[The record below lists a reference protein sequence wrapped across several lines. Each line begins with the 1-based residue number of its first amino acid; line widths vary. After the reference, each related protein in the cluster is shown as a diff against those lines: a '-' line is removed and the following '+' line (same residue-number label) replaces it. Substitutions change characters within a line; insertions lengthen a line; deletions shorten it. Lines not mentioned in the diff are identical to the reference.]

1 MKDFNM
7 KAFGNGHTARDF
19 SSVGVQSFNT
29 MNYGY
34 APQEYERA
42 KTYNEIA
49 ENVSEEIADIDYDKL
64 AEQKDTSEDAS
75 SSTFGT
81 LLAFTNPVVATG
93 IQLARTAKDAIQNGE
108 TRQLYN
114 SLVEKKLQTNV
125 TNLQGDIV
133 KNEGKT
139 IPEIEFVK
147 QYEEQLD
154 QFNKITDPASK
165 QDLSTYL
172 AENEERYRQT
182 ILRNPEL
189 RSIYFDL
196 GDANTSVDRSN
207 MSVWDNIK
215 YTANQIFASGK
226 EDALSG
232 AIDSGLVDYNN
243 IQNLKYTAKAADKDR
258 TRVLNDLDLLLPPKF
273 ASLETK
279 QQELENIQSKLRQG
293 TWYFNPDVLTP
304 EFRKKVDENQLNF
317 LDPSSIK
324 YALPQIGSSLSEM
337 GAMAG
342 SFATSLAASKAA
354 KALPGYGK
362 LIGVAEAGI
371 NTWLTWYQRQ
381 AETNS
386 EVFDS
391 YSSRVINA
399 INEKNVDFDKIIT
412 EGKQELSKLGLNTDK
427 SEYDILNDML
437 VYNVATSSPVFEQIK
452 RDSYNGLRQVEQSNM
467 ALGALDLLEASVFSY
482 GGKAAMNSI
491 LKGTKLATAGSKL
504 SKAAEA
510 GKKFVDSNINKALL
524 KITRSP
530 GAANETKHLL
540 GSLGSMAAKAGFI
553 AISEGTEEGV
563 QNLLQSEY
571 QKGLYDKY
579 RGEDATILESIG
591 RNARLSVESNLA
603 LAGLHPDDALN
614 NDNELI
620 QSMKVGSLIGIIM
633 GSSLSVASGSYNA
646 YQQLMAD
653 NQVRQMSAHDFA
665 NRENDAKVDQFYNAA
680 KRKKFEYL
688 QKSLEDIRDNFLPE
702 GVTAEDINSDIADA
716 RKINMLYHNPALNN
730 NFTDLGVTRGTEKHR
745 NILKNALKAMNVE
758 ETYRADTRVAAEDLN
773 TALNN
778 ADDDSYDATI
788 RTFYDQAI
796 AQDPEYG
803 VDYESYKSVF
813 KQINQIQA
821 AIKSLTKL
829 NNQLKNR
836 ENFLKTIK
844 DKEGLDVNLEN
855 IASIQESVKQDL
867 KEHKSNLKDV
877 ADIIGV
883 DPKDLSIEF
892 NNSEEVQNAFAQ
904 SAVIK
909 GLYKRALNRRM
920 AYQNGFVLDFNY
932 KSDINAPTWNTLSEE
947 QKQEQIDKANKQAE
961 EANEAAPSLNKI
973 ISRYNAN
980 IKKQF
985 DIDGKKAT
993 ASRQAA
999 NAIILKDLERFEKNQ
1014 QSYEE
1019 LAEEPSVEETPEV
1032 DFVPEVN
1039 PEKDDIAIRRTTD
1052 KYEDIYGEEVTTEPE
1067 KKTVVEEEVTEED
1080 IPEDIDTEDG
1090 DSIESEPV
1098 KSTEPTPEEV
1108 DKSSQLEEQQ
1118 EVVEETDEDPE
1129 PEPEPED
1136 EPVTKQD
1143 VVTKKIDRTKP
1154 LSPSLF
1160 REEPEDVDLRG
1171 IEQGV
1176 EEKEF
1181 KEGTVK
1187 DKVQEGVEEKEFKEG
1202 SVVKKTKVEQPATQA
1217 PEQTPDP
1224 VPAPEARTGTSI
1236 PDNSRYGIDEQGN
1249 VLLDGKPVD
1258 PAKIEFADAE
1268 LQFLDQDGSKL
1279 DALTESA
1286 KKDPASVKGVSTSQ
1300 TLVAAGK
1307 VGKTLFYLPDAV
1319 KPLDLPFKLPHEGK
1333 LNTGEELAHALAD
1346 PTFLDRVKDEGQA
1359 YFAIGKYGKNNTF
1372 NPNDITTFDSADIYL
1387 IIKLGDNVYATA
1399 LRKPKDA
1406 ETFYLRRGEKNVDDV
1421 NRLKDFRNKII
1432 SAYFQGRTDIPT
1444 TALTHVV
1451 PTSMNRT
1458 NGVFNTQKDADGNP
1472 VYRKLNEVKTFAIPE
1487 DPYALLDEVTFG
1499 YGTGIMSELNPM
1511 AINSLDKTVA
1521 LADRGGY
1528 SGSIY
1533 IFPKVE
1539 NTPSR
1544 RYSAPIM
1551 LSEKFFRNP
1560 NVTSPEEVQLYDKQ
1574 KGIKKSF
1581 PEYIYDLLVGNVEDR
1596 YGILNI
1602 IVNNGDHTSVSN
1614 KLAKKANFLVAKQLF
1629 FDPETNTLRL
1639 GVKNENTGRYE
1650 SVVLKVDQIE
1660 RSKQLK
1666 REVIYN
1672 IMQNYH
1678 WNTDVDAMIAP
1689 VSEQLRDLMIQSQK
1703 DKLVLF
1709 PGELEFTKEDLGIK
1723 KVGSK
1728 LVKDREEAPS
1738 LLNWMIRSGKLM
1750 TDVGEQAFNA
1760 PFLYVNDIQVDETKL
1775 PKQEVKEKEE
1785 VKQPG
1790 QTAKPSQ
1797 SRAAK
1802 FYNQLGKADSNSPK
1816 VNRLLTK
1823 EEAQALNMRTP
1834 KGMTL
1839 YYDANGKLG
1848 LMATPQGVYSDS
1860 TNEQTGAFVNT
1871 EEARKWLIN
1880 KLGLKPEQVFITE
1893 AAMRMG
1899 NNPEVYGV
1907 TRVAADTLLGQIILS
1922 KKGREGIEY
1931 HEAWHYVNLLVH
1943 SNTERE
1949 ILYREYLKQ
1958 YPEYSN
1964 ATKAELEEYLAEDF
1978 RTWMLTETKPR
1989 YIILKA
1995 FRRIKDFI
2003 NKLFNRN
2010 DSLLSSVYKRI
2021 KNGQYAKTPLNEE
2034 SIKEFKDAYYKGVYF
2049 SIPGI
2054 TKEQQEK
2061 IKSITDP
2068 GTYYD
2073 VVDSLTNAAISLFGI
2088 RTQEDIDGLSDKFKM
2103 LLQILETSVE
2113 SGAIPEGNEN
2123 IAREVVA
2130 NYDLFHS
2137 AVIDNLREL
2146 SIKEIETKDDE
2157 TKASVDTGEVNPK
2170 EIFDRVAYEFSK
2182 KSNTSFNA
2190 KLFFYSIPKEEYVYN
2205 VDENG
2210 NEVRELQPVKDSIF
2224 GMGTTVPFDVVWNKI
2239 MDNLWSVE
2247 TWEDIIGMSQELAKT
2262 DPFFQ
2267 SLYNSLTGDNTP
2279 DENTQTQLLVTIKS
2293 AKNQLTTIQFEEA
2306 FEKSKQSREYDEAG
2320 DIKETV
2326 KAKAGNW
2333 TILSSENLRLIHKYP
2348 RQWSTLFYVSGM
2360 VNKEDPN
2367 DVHVDE
2373 ARYKRIIKDYTNIK
2387 KELHAMAQDFIGKK
2401 RRPHTQDE
2409 VRNLVLQSKQQLVD
2423 ILNTIGI
2430 PVDVNTIDYLLY
2442 NVDSVNE
2449 NLPTISQFDKL
2460 FSMLSSSVP
2469 GNFTDSVFGNIGY
2482 LAGGKGRRQNKNVNY
2497 DNVFVG
2503 GEKSMVSQLAVAYGR
2518 THPNPAEFSV
2528 TGPNNTTM
2536 YPISENNYIAD
2547 QIRWANNDP
2556 NVVQEMLKSSY
2567 NKSSI
2572 LMNGVANGAHLKLHT
2587 FIALK
2592 SKDTNESRDYFGI
2605 SPIEDYISKMVFTHN
2620 NYITLP
2626 TMADKK
2632 TWYAISGV
2640 NLFHDLV
2647 SKTKTVDVFTEDGL
2661 QTEYQ
2666 QLSDYRLS
2674 DSTIEAFYNY
2684 LVSEFNAIND
2694 YFANKHIVEQ
2704 NPNLYIKNYH
2714 GKIKKGK
2721 MDASGN
2727 GGRFRYFSSLKMR
2740 TEDGTYKYF
2749 PLNQWLYQAELAE
2762 YNGVEGQVQRRLEQI
2777 SNRLFDESNRQD
2789 IYDSINATLMDL
2801 IKNEVRQLNN
2811 LGIIKVTK
2819 EGSLVNKLIPEN
2831 IIEEYFSNTAKL
2843 PKEHSSRRNRQDAIF
2858 SVIANHTINTII
2870 SVNEVERMFVGD
2882 PAYYKWQRNKK
2893 DSSII
2898 TERAVDKIKR
2908 LSSVLSTG
2916 SNLRTYWGEG
2926 DPRNNSKFT
2935 VMNLSD
2941 NNVVS
2946 NSYDGLYRL
2955 FKAAEIRRVLKKRN
2969 PNLTDEQLLKMT
2981 RDKQLEKTFS
2991 TFDKD
2996 TRNKIDASVSRQA
3009 GAYGMDDR
3017 GNGNINQADAAVYI
3031 RPALYKRIIQAVGE
3045 WSPKVEKAFELM
3057 ESDTNWLSDPELY
3070 SQALETLIKPLK
3082 MVYFGNHTNSLL
3094 NLTIPVFD
3102 KMAIFPMFK
3111 VLANADNRIIY
3122 DRMNNAELGEIDM
3135 IAFESAIKVGSR
3147 VLVDAYDDAQ
3157 NSKFNA
3163 ENFNKPSTSTIKG
3176 SDIRERLDSSNSM
3189 LPTYIQDLKNLRL
3202 QMNTDPHEHTDR
3214 SFGTQVSKIALSNIV
3229 KDRVYGYN
3237 KGRKITGEQIINN
3250 VMGSIIALSD
3260 KGASSL
3266 KREFFN
3272 KDKELDKKQLS
3283 RFLKEQG
3290 KQSGLSTDAIM
3301 SMSYDPTT
3309 GEMIAPLSSLST
3321 RKFIE
3326 SRIVSQV
3333 GKKAVDINTPGGSAI
3348 QMAFFG
3354 FKKTHTLSQEDVSR
3368 AYNDGKPLK
3377 FLKDNGSMECML
3389 SINFFRHVVPKE
3401 YQTDYTTMREWLLS
3415 KNIIGDKADPFAIGY
3430 RIPTQGLSS
3439 TASLVVADVLPAVMG
3454 DTIVVPDEFTAM
3466 TGSDFDIDKLYIASY
3481 WYDKDGN
3488 KIEFDETK
3496 DTSMHDIY
3504 HANNEKALVNRLLDM
3519 YNLVISDDSNIDET
3533 RAPLDNL
3540 TNILKK
3546 DILPIVQAASNA
3558 EAAPFYEALPSYQ
3571 LSKKFEYTGGK
3582 MGIAP
3587 FALHSTNHAMTQAM
3601 GLKMDFGAYGSM
3613 FNLEQIDS
3621 ITSQDGYRIMDW
3633 LSAMVN
3639 AHVDVAKDPYIMTLN
3654 VNDVTYNMTNFLL
3667 RTGKGTTTFY
3677 FLPQE
3682 ILKDYVSEML
3692 KANGVYGVDPNTS
3705 IANRKKDI
3713 INKLYNIYT
3722 SLAQKSIEE
3731 VEDPDLR
3738 DQYSDMLSNWKAFY
3752 AGKKINKEDTPKLAN
3767 ALDQSILKENLIKN
3781 NKGEKDFMYYY
3792 NQLLVFRTFNTLTP
3806 MSDTLNTL
3814 VQRSQIDTKKYGNT
3828 LALESNFYNQVQDFI
3843 TGEQDSFFMT
3853 DANGKP
3859 LEVNALLQYY
3869 NNTFLSTKLEH
3880 AVFIPRQ
3887 ILKTQL
3893 ITATYQ
3899 YKNINNYVLGSVV
3912 GKTYT
3917 QDPITG
3923 DEIVRSKS
3931 TGNKDLVTQVAD
3943 ATETYLRTH
3952 NQQERMF
3959 NLTDEQINSMLFGD
3973 KSMCKRLFNL
3983 KHNIMNNPASYPELV
3998 DAEGNITNELLNYL
4012 IPVPATDKD
4021 VEGTADRIQLMN
4033 SSMSNS
4039 SNFENRLI
4047 AYFTDLLDSKDER
4060 IRNFANDLARYA
4072 YLTSNDNKGV
4082 NTFFHL
4088 VPMDWK
4094 MQHGYIESVKDVIQ
4108 VLNNSDSMDKII
4120 TDIDNHSISSYPSIS
4135 LSVARNNWNNE
4146 TIVPTR
4152 SIPKSG
4158 VGSIIADDVL
4168 PNSIS
4173 RKYRKGVKYALSFV
4187 DSKNSNSDF
4196 VKVSYDGNPQNDVLY
4211 VKVGKVKAFDKNDPS
4226 KPLKGETKTVYMAI
4240 PKLGSLQNGKLIQEY
4255 HKNYD
4260 EKSAFDNNNIQ
4271 TLTSEQIM
4279 YFYNSHER
4287 GNYAISYK
4295 GLKFD
4300 DIIVEFTPNE
4310 YLEGGLDY
4318 KLSDAG
4324 QKAVDR
4330 DVNNALGDYG
4340 LLENPAFKDKMEQR
4354 LAIAEAIGDAPVK
4367 KTSKVLDY
4375 RMFKEEPENF
4385 KFEDNI
4391 TEEYLTKKDDDPS
4404 SHC

>member
-49 ENVSEEIADIDYDKL
+49 EDVSEEIADIDYDKL

-154 QFNKITDPASK
+154 LFNKTTDQASK

-317 LDPSSIK
+317 SDPSSIK

-452 RDSYNGLRQVEQSNM
+452 IDSYNGLRQVEQSNM

-553 AISEGTEEGV
+553 ALSEGTEEGV

-702 GVTAEDINSDIADA
+702 GVTTEDINSDIADA
-716 RKINMLYHNPALNN
+716 RKINMLYHNPALDN

-803 VDYESYKSVF
+803 TDYESYKSVF

-867 KEHKSNLKDV
+867 KEHKSNLKNV

-1019 LAEEPSVEETPEV
+1019 LAEEPSVEESPEV
-1032 DFVPEVN
+1032 DFIPEVN

-1080 IPEDIDTEDG
+1080 VPEDIDTEDG

-1098 KSTEPTPEEV
+1098 KATEPTPEEA
-1108 DKSSQLEEQQ
+1108 DKSSQPEEQE

-1129 PEPEPED
+1129 LEPEPED

-1217 PEQTPDP
+1217 PEQTPNP
-1224 VPAPEARTGTSI
+1224 VPAPEAKTGTSI

-1300 TLVAAGK
+1300 TLAAAGK

-1346 PTFLDRVKDEGQA
+1346 PTFLDRVKEEGQA

-1372 NPNDITTFDSADIYL
+1372 NPNDATTFDSADVYL

-1406 ETFYLRRGEKNVDDV
+1406 ETFYLRQGEKNVDDV

-1678 WNTDVDAMIAP
+1678 WNTDVNAMIAP
-1689 VSEQLRDLMIQSQK
+1689 ISEQLRDLMIQSQK

-1785 VKQPG
+1785 VKQPC

-2088 RTQEDIDGLSDKFKM
+2088 RTQEDIDGLSDKFKL

-2182 KSNTSFNA
+2182 K
-2190 KLFFYSIPKEEYVYN
+2190 V
-2205 VDENG
+2205 
-2210 NEVRELQPVKDSIF
+2210 
-2224 GMGTTVPFDVVWNKI
+2224 
-2239 MDNLWSVE
+2239 
-2247 TWEDIIGMSQELAKT
+2247 
-2262 DPFFQ
+2262 
-2267 SLYNSLTGDNTP
+2267 
-2279 DENTQTQLLVTIKS
+2279 
-2293 AKNQLTTIQFEEA
+2293 
-2306 FEKSKQSREYDEAG
+2306 
-2320 DIKETV
+2320 
-2326 KAKAGNW
+2326 
-2333 TILSSENLRLIHKYP
+2333 IHH
-2348 RQWSTLFYVSGM
+2348 L
-2360 VNKEDPN
+2360 
-2367 DVHVDE
+2367 
-2373 ARYKRIIKDYTNIK
+2373 
-2387 KELHAMAQDFIGKK
+2387 
-2401 RRPHTQDE
+2401 
-2409 VRNLVLQSKQQLVD
+2409 
-2423 ILNTIGI
+2423 
-2430 PVDVNTIDYLLY
+2430 
-2442 NVDSVNE
+2442 
-2449 NLPTISQFDKL
+2449 
-2460 FSMLSSSVP
+2460 MLS
-2469 GNFTDSVFGNIGY
+2469 Y
-2482 LAGGKGRRQNKNVNY
+2482 
-2497 DNVFVG
+2497 
-2503 GEKSMVSQLAVAYGR
+2503 
-2518 THPNPAEFSV
+2518 
-2528 TGPNNTTM
+2528 
-2536 YPISENNYIAD
+2536 
-2547 QIRWANNDP
+2547 
-2556 NVVQEMLKSSY
+2556 
-2567 NKSSI
+2567 SSI
-2572 LMNGVANGAHLKLHT
+2572 LFPKKNMS
-2587 FIALK
+2587 IMQM
-2592 SKDTNESRDYFGI
+2592 
-2605 SPIEDYISKMVFTHN
+2605 KMV
-2620 NYITLP
+2620 
-2626 TMADKK
+2626 
-2632 TWYAISGV
+2632 
-2640 NLFHDLV
+2640 
-2647 SKTKTVDVFTEDGL
+2647 TK
-2661 QTEYQ
+2661 
-2666 QLSDYRLS
+2666 
-2674 DSTIEAFYNY
+2674 
-2684 LVSEFNAIND
+2684 
-2694 YFANKHIVEQ
+2694 
-2704 NPNLYIKNYH
+2704 
-2714 GKIKKGK
+2714 
-2721 MDASGN
+2721 
-2727 GGRFRYFSSLKMR
+2727 
-2740 TEDGTYKYF
+2740 
-2749 PLNQWLYQAELAE
+2749 
-2762 YNGVEGQVQRRLEQI
+2762 
-2777 SNRLFDESNRQD
+2777 
-2789 IYDSINATLMDL
+2789 
-2801 IKNEVRQLNN
+2801 
-2811 LGIIKVTK
+2811 
-2819 EGSLVNKLIPEN
+2819 
-2831 IIEEYFSNTAKL
+2831 
-2843 PKEHSSRRNRQDAIF
+2843 
-2858 SVIANHTINTII
+2858 
-2870 SVNEVERMFVGD
+2870 
-2882 PAYYKWQRNKK
+2882 
-2893 DSSII
+2893 
-2898 TERAVDKIKR
+2898 
-2908 LSSVLSTG
+2908 
-2916 SNLRTYWGEG
+2916 
-2926 DPRNNSKFT
+2926 
-2935 VMNLSD
+2935 
-2941 NNVVS
+2941 
-2946 NSYDGLYRL
+2946 
-2955 FKAAEIRRVLKKRN
+2955 
-2969 PNLTDEQLLKMT
+2969 
-2981 RDKQLEKTFS
+2981 
-2991 TFDKD
+2991 
-2996 TRNKIDASVSRQA
+2996 
-3009 GAYGMDDR
+3009 
-3017 GNGNINQADAAVYI
+3017 
-3031 RPALYKRIIQAVGE
+3031 
-3045 WSPKVEKAFELM
+3045 
-3057 ESDTNWLSDPELY
+3057 
-3070 SQALETLIKPLK
+3070 
-3082 MVYFGNHTNSLL
+3082 
-3094 NLTIPVFD
+3094 
-3102 KMAIFPMFK
+3102 
-3111 VLANADNRIIY
+3111 
-3122 DRMNNAELGEIDM
+3122 
-3135 IAFESAIKVGSR
+3135 
-3147 VLVDAYDDAQ
+3147 
-3157 NSKFNA
+3157 
-3163 ENFNKPSTSTIKG
+3163 
-3176 SDIRERLDSSNSM
+3176 
-3189 LPTYIQDLKNLRL
+3189 
-3202 QMNTDPHEHTDR
+3202 
-3214 SFGTQVSKIALSNIV
+3214 
-3229 KDRVYGYN
+3229 
-3237 KGRKITGEQIINN
+3237 
-3250 VMGSIIALSD
+3250 
-3260 KGASSL
+3260 
-3266 KREFFN
+3266 
-3272 KDKELDKKQLS
+3272 
-3283 RFLKEQG
+3283 
-3290 KQSGLSTDAIM
+3290 
-3301 SMSYDPTT
+3301 
-3309 GEMIAPLSSLST
+3309 
-3321 RKFIE
+3321 
-3326 SRIVSQV
+3326 
-3333 GKKAVDINTPGGSAI
+3333 
-3348 QMAFFG
+3348 
-3354 FKKTHTLSQEDVSR
+3354 
-3368 AYNDGKPLK
+3368 
-3377 FLKDNGSMECML
+3377 
-3389 SINFFRHVVPKE
+3389 
-3401 YQTDYTTMREWLLS
+3401 
-3415 KNIIGDKADPFAIGY
+3415 
-3430 RIPTQGLSS
+3430 
-3439 TASLVVADVLPAVMG
+3439 
-3454 DTIVVPDEFTAM
+3454 
-3466 TGSDFDIDKLYIASY
+3466 
-3481 WYDKDGN
+3481 
-3488 KIEFDETK
+3488 
-3496 DTSMHDIY
+3496 
-3504 HANNEKALVNRLLDM
+3504 
-3519 YNLVISDDSNIDET
+3519 
-3533 RAPLDNL
+3533 
-3540 TNILKK
+3540 
-3546 DILPIVQAASNA
+3546 
-3558 EAAPFYEALPSYQ
+3558 
-3571 LSKKFEYTGGK
+3571 
-3582 MGIAP
+3582 
-3587 FALHSTNHAMTQAM
+3587 
-3601 GLKMDFGAYGSM
+3601 
-3613 FNLEQIDS
+3613 
-3621 ITSQDGYRIMDW
+3621 
-3633 LSAMVN
+3633 
-3639 AHVDVAKDPYIMTLN
+3639 
-3654 VNDVTYNMTNFLL
+3654 
-3667 RTGKGTTTFY
+3667 
-3677 FLPQE
+3677 
-3682 ILKDYVSEML
+3682 
-3692 KANGVYGVDPNTS
+3692 
-3705 IANRKKDI
+3705 
-3713 INKLYNIYT
+3713 
-3722 SLAQKSIEE
+3722 
-3731 VEDPDLR
+3731 
-3738 DQYSDMLSNWKAFY
+3738 
-3752 AGKKINKEDTPKLAN
+3752 
-3767 ALDQSILKENLIKN
+3767 
-3781 NKGEKDFMYYY
+3781 
-3792 NQLLVFRTFNTLTP
+3792 
-3806 MSDTLNTL
+3806 
-3814 VQRSQIDTKKYGNT
+3814 
-3828 LALESNFYNQVQDFI
+3828 
-3843 TGEQDSFFMT
+3843 
-3853 DANGKP
+3853 
-3859 LEVNALLQYY
+3859 
-3869 NNTFLSTKLEH
+3869 
-3880 AVFIPRQ
+3880 
-3887 ILKTQL
+3887 
-3893 ITATYQ
+3893 
-3899 YKNINNYVLGSVV
+3899 
-3912 GKTYT
+3912 
-3917 QDPITG
+3917 
-3923 DEIVRSKS
+3923 
-3931 TGNKDLVTQVAD
+3931 
-3943 ATETYLRTH
+3943 
-3952 NQQERMF
+3952 
-3959 NLTDEQINSMLFGD
+3959 
-3973 KSMCKRLFNL
+3973 
-3983 KHNIMNNPASYPELV
+3983 
-3998 DAEGNITNELLNYL
+3998 
-4012 IPVPATDKD
+4012 
-4021 VEGTADRIQLMN
+4021 
-4033 SSMSNS
+4033 
-4039 SNFENRLI
+4039 
-4047 AYFTDLLDSKDER
+4047 
-4060 IRNFANDLARYA
+4060 
-4072 YLTSNDNKGV
+4072 
-4082 NTFFHL
+4082 
-4088 VPMDWK
+4088 
-4094 MQHGYIESVKDVIQ
+4094 
-4108 VLNNSDSMDKII
+4108 
-4120 TDIDNHSISSYPSIS
+4120 
-4135 LSVARNNWNNE
+4135 
-4146 TIVPTR
+4146 
-4152 SIPKSG
+4152 
-4158 VGSIIADDVL
+4158 
-4168 PNSIS
+4168 
-4173 RKYRKGVKYALSFV
+4173 
-4187 DSKNSNSDF
+4187 
-4196 VKVSYDGNPQNDVLY
+4196 
-4211 VKVGKVKAFDKNDPS
+4211 
-4226 KPLKGETKTVYMAI
+4226 
-4240 PKLGSLQNGKLIQEY
+4240 
-4255 HKNYD
+4255 
-4260 EKSAFDNNNIQ
+4260 
-4271 TLTSEQIM
+4271 
-4279 YFYNSHER
+4279 
-4287 GNYAISYK
+4287 
-4295 GLKFD
+4295 
-4300 DIIVEFTPNE
+4300 
-4310 YLEGGLDY
+4310 
-4318 KLSDAG
+4318 
-4324 QKAVDR
+4324 
-4330 DVNNALGDYG
+4330 
-4340 LLENPAFKDKMEQR
+4340 
-4354 LAIAEAIGDAPVK
+4354 
-4367 KTSKVLDY
+4367 
-4375 RMFKEEPENF
+4375 
-4385 KFEDNI
+4385 
-4391 TEEYLTKKDDDPS
+4391 
-4404 SHC
+4404 